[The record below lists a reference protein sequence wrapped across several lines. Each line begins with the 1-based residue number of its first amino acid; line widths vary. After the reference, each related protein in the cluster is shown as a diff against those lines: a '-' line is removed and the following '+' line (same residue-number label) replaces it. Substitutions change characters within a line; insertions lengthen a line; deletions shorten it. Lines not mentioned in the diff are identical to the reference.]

1 MPSLDRCLL
10 DRLLPRLLSNSCPAT
25 VPRSGLAGEK
35 INCFI
40 TTIHEAGEPNVVLL
54 RRVND
59 QVEGLLFANGSYST
73 DVFTSIDQID
83 PRKVHV
89 THFYGVDEVRY
100 EGIRAIAQGVWTGWP
115 YALLRTRRLRNA
127 IAQRL
132 FNRRTLT
139 ARRRLEV
146 LREVVEATVNGATSV
161 DAMELMNSRYGY
173 RWADHPEWKSH
184 YEKLEK
190 QFELLADAGDLQKSN
205 FGYQPTGQAL
215 RTLEE
220 TEEADRRHTA
230 NYRVQVL
237 LALLTFIS
245 AVMASA
251 QAGLLKL
258 PVLIDLR
265 PEQQSECPCFVQAPQ
280 QSPAASAPAL
290 ALLQAT
296 PNLSIETTSVG
307 KPNDASHVKH

>member
-25 VPRSGLAGEK
+25 VPRSGLAGDK

-40 TTIHEAGEPNVVLL
+40 TTIHKAGEPNVVLL
-54 RRVND
+54 RHIND
-59 QVEGLLFANGSYST
+59 QVEGLIFENGSYST
-73 DVFTSIDQID
+73 DVTISIDQID

-89 THFYGVDEVRY
+89 THFYGIDEVRY
-100 EGIRAIAQGVWTGWP
+100 EGIRDIAQGIWTGWP
-115 YALLRTRRLRNA
+115 YLLLRTCRLRNA

-161 DAMELMNSRYGY
+161 DAMDLMNSRYGY
-173 RWADHPEWKSH
+173 RWADHPEWQNH
-184 YEKLEK
+184 HDQLEK
-190 QFELLADAGDLQKSN
+190 QLELLADAGDLQKSN
-205 FGYQPTGQAL
+205 SGFQPTGQAL

-220 TEEADRRHTA
+220 SEEADRRHTA
-230 NYRVQVL
+230 NYRVQVF

-245 AVMASA
+245 AVMAA
-251 QAGLLKL
+251 TQAGLLKL
-258 PVLIDLR
+258 PVLIDLTS
-265 PEQQSECPCFVQAPQ
+265 QKQSVRSGFVKAAQK
-280 QSPAASAPAL
+280 SPAASERAL
-290 ALLQAT
+290 PP
-296 PNLSIETTSVG
+296 PNLSIERTSAG
-307 KPNDASHVKH
+307 KPGDATYAKL